1 MIDRRNVLKLAL
13 GSTAALA
20 APSML
25 AQTTAKPRTRITF
38 LGTKGGPR
46 VGVGPSNPAN
56 LVMVND
62 TPFVIDCGMG
72 VSHQLVSAGV
82 PLNR

>member
-1 MIDRRNVLKLAL
+1 VIERRDILKLAL
-13 GSTAALA
+13 GSAAAAFA
-20 APSML
+20 APAL
-25 AQTTAKPRTRITF
+25 AQTTAKPRTKIVF

-46 VGVGPSNPAN
+46 VGIGASNPAN

-72 VSHQLVSAGV
+72 VS
-82 PLNR
+82 R